1 MDKNKYELEKIIV
14 NRDIFTVFQPI
25 ISLRNG
31 TVLGYEALS
40 RVSCKSKFKNAEKL
54 FAAAEKYGCLWEL
67 ELLCRSKALEAA
79 TSFMTA
85 PNNKKLFL
93 NVNPN
98 IIHDDNFKM
107 GFTREFLGQFKIEPQ
122 NVVFEITERN
132 IIKDIDVF
140 NKAISH
146 YKAQD
151 FLIAIDDAG
160 AGYSGL
166 NLISEV
172 SPDFLKIDM
181 QLVRNINN
189 DNIKYALVKGLV
201 EFSKLTNAALIAE
214 GIETYEELITL
225 INLGVQY
232 AQGYFIQKPEREIM
246 DIKQSLVKLICDIN
260 YNSGKIYIDDIR
272 KTAIKYITTYTE
284 TVQLNESVSK
294 VFDTI
299 RGNTQCI
306 GFTVV
311 EDDIPVG
318 IITSEK
324 LALKM
329 SGQYGY
335 TLYQNKPVSF
345 VMDRCFLVVD
355 CDTPVNVVSSIAMAR
370 QNDKLYDFIVVTNK
384 NKYLGTVRIKD
395 LLQKAIEIEVMSAKQ
410 QNPLT
415 GLPGN
420 NVIEKTLSELIKDKG
435 KFTIAYMDIDN
446 FKAYNDVYGFE
457 NGDMIIKLLADIMR
471 RNLSD
476 EQFIGHVGGD
486 DFIVIINSIND
497 SKYFSKIVNDFEK
510 EVLSFYNKEDLLKG
524 CITAPNRSGI
534 IECFPIIT
542 LTCVCVN
549 NENRKYF
556 NSFEISEELATLKKI
571 EKNRKNRLHNNS
583 SLLSS

>member
-1 MDKNKYELEKIIV
+1 MDKIRYELEKIIK
-14 NRDIFTVFQPI
+14 NREIFTVFQPI

-31 TVLGYEALS
+31 SVLGYEALS
-40 RVSCKSKFKNAEKL
+40 RVSCKSRFKQTEKL
-54 FAAAEKYGCLWEL
+54 FATAEKTGCLWDL

-79 TSFMTA
+79 TSFMTG

-98 IIHDDNFKM
+98 IIHDENFKK
-107 GFTREFLGQFKIEPQ
+107 GFTREFLGEFNIEPQ

-140 NKAISH
+140 KKAISH

-181 QLVRNINN
+181 QLIRNINN

-214 GIETYEELITL
+214 GIETYEELLTV

-232 AQGYFIQKPEREIM
+232 AQGYFIQRPEKEII
-246 DIKQSLVKLICDIN
+246 DISPSLIKLICDIN
-260 YNSGKIYIDDIR
+260 YNYGKVYIDDIR
-272 KTAIKYITTYTE
+272 NTAIKYITTYTE
-284 TVQLNESVSK
+284 TVTMHESVLK
-294 VFDTI
+294 VFDSV
-299 RGNTQCI
+299 RSNTQCI
-306 GFTVV
+306 GYTVL

-335 TLYQNKPVSF
+335 TLYQNKPISF
-345 VMDRCFLVVD
+345 LMDRCFLVVD
-355 CDTPVNVVSSIAMAR
+355 ADTPVNVVSSIAMAR
-370 QNDKLYDFIVVTNK
+370 QNDKLYDFIVVTK
-384 NKYLGTVRIKD
+384 NNRFLGTVRIKD

-420 NVIEKTLSELIKDKG
+420 NVIEKNLSKLLKEDK
-435 KFTIAYMDIDN
+435 KYTVAYIDIDN

-457 NGDMIIKLLADIMR
+457 NGDMIIKLLADILR
-471 RNLSD
+471 RHVPD
-476 EQFIGHVGGD
+476 FEFIGHVGGD
-486 DFIVIINSIND
+486 DFVVIINSIVD
-497 SKYFSKIVNDFEK
+497 SEYFSSIINDFEK
-510 EVLSFYNKEDLLKG
+510 EVLAFYTKEALLKG
-524 CITAPNRSGI
+524 CINSINRSGNM
-534 IECFPIIT
+534 ECFPIIT
-542 LTCVCVN
+542 LTCVLIN
-549 NENRKYF
+549 NDTKIYL
-556 NSFEISEELATLKKI
+556 NSFEISEELATLKKA
-571 EKNRKNRLHNNS
+571 EKNRKS
-583 SLLSS
+583 SPSYNKTLLSS

>member
-1 MDKNKYELEKIIV
+1 MNKIKYELESIIK
-14 NRDIFTVFQPI
+14 NREIYTVFQPI

-40 RVSCKSKFKNAEKL
+40 RVSCKSRFKQTEKL
-54 FAAAEKYGCLWEL
+54 FATAEKTGCLWDL

-79 TSFMTA
+79 TSFMRS

-98 IIHDDNFKM
+98 IIHDENFKK
-107 GFTREFLGQFKIEPQ
+107 GFTREFLGEFNIEPQ

-140 NKAISH
+140 KKAISH

-214 GIETYEELITL
+214 GIETYEELLTL

-232 AQGYFIQKPEREIM
+232 AQGYFIQKPEKEI
-246 DIKQSLVKLICDIN
+246 IQISQSLIKLICDIN
-260 YNSGKIYIDDIR
+260 YNYGKVYIDDIR
-272 KTAIKYITTYTE
+272 NTSIKYITTYTE
-284 TVQLNESVSK
+284 TVTMHESVLK
-294 VFDTI
+294 VFDSI
-299 RGNTQCI
+299 RSNTQCI
-306 GFTVV
+306 GYTVL
-311 EDDIPVG
+311 EDEIPVG

-335 TLYQNKPVSF
+335 TLYQNKPISF
-345 VMDRCFLVVD
+345 LMDRCFLVVD
-355 CDTPVNVVSSIAMAR
+355 ADTPVNVVSSIAMAR
-370 QNDKLYDFIVVTNK
+370 QNDKLYDFIVVTK
-384 NKYLGTVRIKD
+384 NNRYLGTVRIKD

-420 NVIEKTLSELIKDKG
+420 NVIEKNLSKLIKEDK
-435 KFTIAYMDIDN
+435 KYTIAYLDIDN

-457 NGDMIIKLLADIMR
+457 NGDMIIKLLADILR
-471 RNLSD
+471 RHVPD
-476 EQFIGHVGGD
+476 FEFIGHVGGD
-486 DFIVIINSIND
+486 DFVIIISNIVD
-497 SKYFSKIVNDFEK
+497 SNYFSSIINDFEK
-510 EVLSFYNKEDLLKG
+510 EVLPFYSKEDLLKG
-524 CITAPNRSGI
+524 CINSINRSGNM
-534 IECFPIIT
+534 ECFPIIT
-542 LTCVCVN
+542 LTCVFVHN
-549 NENRKYF
+549 DTKNYL
-556 NSFEISEELATLKKI
+556 NSFEISEDLATLKKL
-571 EKNRKNRLHNNS
+571 EKNRKSRFGYNKT
-583 SLLSS
+583 LLSS